1 MQQISLVKMEKQN
14 EKLMLELKNK
24 NNDQSK
30 QLEKQKVEED
40 LRKELLT
47 RQKDKEKQNEIIQRL
62 EQSLEIQLERENELK
77 ERLANTPSNEEIN
90 IRKKLI
96 DSISNLQQ
104 RQQKDLEVMEL
115 KILELESI
123 NESLINKSKSEVGGE
138 NPDLKNI
145 INNLKSDL
153 KVIESKNQGTEI
165 LLKETQDQRD
175 FLKKSFSELQTKY
188 EQLILDKAHQ
198 EKDVIIARRECAE
211 LKMVVDSLEQRN
223 KDITNRFEA
232 KALETKSLLIRGEEE
247 KKELNRE
254 NNKLINQLS
263 TLPSMEQNIKL
274 KDDIINLN
282 KQLEE
287 YQKIILKKESEY
299 SNQVQELN
307 KLLKIAQDEKDNTNS
322 IISNRIVD
330 ATQESNEQLKLL
342 KEENEKLRQ
351 SNDKL
356 SDGALQFNLALKKHK
371 IDISN
376 LMEKEDELSNE
387 NLFLK
392 SKIERLER
400 KLYELLDNSELA
412 RKQETEQER
421 IKNEILSSIIRT

>member
-153 KVIESKNQGTEI
+153 KVIESKNLGTEI

-232 KALETKSLLIRGEEE
+232 KALETKS
-247 KKELNRE
+247 
-254 NNKLINQLS
+254 
-263 TLPSMEQNIKL
+263 
-274 KDDIINLN
+274 
-282 KQLEE
+282 
-287 YQKIILKKESEY
+287 
-299 SNQVQELN
+299 
-307 KLLKIAQDEKDNTNS
+307 
-322 IISNRIVD
+322 
-330 ATQESNEQLKLL
+330 
-342 KEENEKLRQ
+342 
-351 SNDKL
+351 
-356 SDGALQFNLALKKHK
+356 
-371 IDISN
+371 
-376 LMEKEDELSNE
+376 
-387 NLFLK
+387 
-392 SKIERLER
+392 
-400 KLYELLDNSELA
+400 
-412 RKQETEQER
+412 
-421 IKNEILSSIIRT
+421 